1 MTRACRHLVHFRRYA
16 GAGKDHLE
24 RSGEPYERGQPCSR
38 DRRLQLRQALHRIK
52 RAQGLKDAD
61 RVIIWN
67 DGSVTDQQD
76 NVLGNVYDEIS

>member
-1 MTRACRHLVHFRRYA
+1 MRGTAHIIWSDPWNPTNEVSRAL
-16 GAGKDHLE
+16 GIE
-24 RSGEPYERGQPCSR
+24 
-38 DRRLQLRQALHRIK
+38 RLQLRRALHRIK
-52 RAQGLKDAD
+52 RAQGLKGAD

>member
-1 MTRACRHLVHFRRYA
+1 MRGSARIIWSDPGNPTNEVSRVLRI
-16 GAGKDHLE
+16 E
-24 RSGEPYERGQPCSR
+24 RV
-38 DRRLQLRQALHRIK
+38 QLRQAVHRIK
-52 RAQGLKDAD
+52 RAQGLKGAD